1 MPIPGSTKPTAES
14 NATRL
19 LAMAKA
25 SPLPATAVTQHAKQ
39 TAATNTPSIVD
50 LSPEQIG
57 WDQWDVVEIAKK
69 QSAVT
74 GAMRDAGC
82 DRRKTQRRNGC
93 QRCRDARACECK
105 PPFVY
110 DDPPGE
116 QARLGQNMPRPRVP
130 HRADLPPI

>member
-1 MPIPGSTKPTAES
+1 MPIPGSTKPTAGS

-57 WDQWDVVEIAKK
+57 WDQWERGGNRKE
-69 QSAVT
+69 T
-74 GAMRDAGC
+74 ERGH
-82 DRRKTQRRNGC
+82 RRH
-93 QRCRDARACECK
+93 A
-105 PPFVY
+105 
-110 DDPPGE
+110 
-116 QARLGQNMPRPRVP
+116 
-130 HRADLPPI
+130 